1 MFLQLAALPGLPRC
15 CWLLNSAERNAVSF
29 ESDNDT
35 QYTTEANSG
44 DSNDNELSFNSLKID
59 GWGAIVA
66 ILLTAAQIFSQSEHC
81 VNREYTCAI
90 FPFPD
95 YVQQTTLASFRHRS
109 VKEGRSYLRRE
120 TKRFNVWVGHKK
132 GGVLCADDWG
142 ILITT
147 RWQSAPMTSSGLA
160 SHNNASSR
168 RCSKKTPQFM
178 RF

>member
-1 MFLQLAALPGLPRC
+1 MFLQLHSQACHGAVGSSIQQSATQC
-15 CWLLNSAERNAVSF
+15 LLNLTMTRNTPLRRTVETAMIMS
-29 ESDNDT
+29 SH
-35 QYTTEANSG
+35 SIP
-44 DSNDNELSFNSLKID
+44 SK
-59 GWGAIVA
+59 
-66 ILLTAAQIFSQSEHC
+66 LTAEVPSLQFFSQQLTFSQSEYC

-147 RWQSAPMTSSGLA
+147 RWQSAPMTSGGLA

-168 RCSKKTPQFM
+168 RCNKKTPQFM